1 MPDHDVPEEV
11 DGPHEEESALE
22 IMRESG
28 VGLSDPNIVGNPEP
42 GLVDAEFSDD
52 EPEV

>member
-1 MPDHDVPEEV
+1 MPDHDEPEQV
-11 DGPHEEESALE
+11 DEGEQEESPLE
-22 IMRESG
+22 VMRESG

-52 EPEV
+52 EPQV

>member
-1 MPDHDVPEEV
+1 MTDQDAPEEM
-11 DGPHEEESALE
+11 DGAEEDESALE